1 MSFAAALAVRPEE
14 EALTLAPWCDLA
26 GAGVRGSGAA
36 RNPTRLWFSGPGGGG
51 VAERA
56 SE

>member
-51 VAERA
+51 G
-56 SE
+56 